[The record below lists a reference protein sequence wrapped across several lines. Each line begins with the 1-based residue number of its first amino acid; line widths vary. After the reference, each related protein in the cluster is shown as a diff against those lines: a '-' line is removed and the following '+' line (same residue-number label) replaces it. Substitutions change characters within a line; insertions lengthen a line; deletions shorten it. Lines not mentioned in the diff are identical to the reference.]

1 MGAVYFFYLK
11 ETYLRLKG
19 VKNLDET
26 GTLPRAADELAQLN
40 REVETLHAQLNAL
53 RTTHAR
59 TDIAIPPDVL
69 LRVRQ
74 LSAKLISLQENVT
87 TLEQERGSLRA
98 LAEIGYV
105 VNSSLD
111 LQIVLSEVM
120 DTIIQLAGAQRAFL
134 MLQDAQGELYT
145 VVGRNWKLESL
156 KPGEY
161 EISRTVINRVVQ
173 KGEALLTTNAQEDPR
188 FDGIQS
194 VVAYSLRS
202 ILCVPLKVKDDL
214 IGVIYADNR
223 VREGI
228 FTENHRFLLSA
239 FANQAAAAL
248 ENAQLFND
256 LSMSYDQTLE
266 ALVTALDARERETE
280 QHTRRVVDYSMAL
293 AEKMGL
299 SDEDLIEI
307 RRGALMHDIGKI
319 GVPDA
324 ILQKPGPLT
333 DEEWVVMRRHPEE
346 GLRILQDITFFRGA
360 IDIIGSHHEHYD
372 GKGYP
377 RGLVGDEIPLGARIF
392 AIADALD
399 AITSDRPYRKA
410 QTFKAAYEEILRCR
424 GTQFDPK
431 VVDAFRAIDKEEWI
445 ALRALSIPRERN
457 RLSEK

>member
-11 ETYLRLKG
+11 EAYLRLKG

-59 TDIAIPPDVL
+59 TDIAIPPEVL